1 MTAKK
6 NTTGISDSKEA
17 ASLKVTELK
26 KILTDYE
33 ITEHLEIDQISAS
46 IRRGSQSICYDAI
59 LKVTHLHP
67 PQDVTKKLKVEIKRD
82 SISSQSYARISV
94 WSAAIENWNE
104 VTRLLPQNSP
114 VLDKINVYQDDPGLV
129 SAERRMK
136 IIAGTLLNTA
146 AQVIF

>member
-1 MTAKK
+1 MKTTDNTSAK
-6 NTTGISDSKEA
+6 I
-17 ASLKVTELK
+17 K

-46 IRRGSQSICYDAI
+46 IRRVGVSSQSICYDAI

-94 WSAAIENWNE
+94 WSATMECWNE

-136 IIAGTLLNTA
+136 IVAGTLINTA
-146 AQVIF
+146 AEVIF